1 MSVWQRTVEER
12 MQQEAASLFMVK
24 EFTDVAFK
32 NVRFFMGFHPI
43 CHVIK
48 HHPAGM
54 LLRI

>member
-32 NVRFFMGFHPI
+32 NVRFFTQYHTI
-43 CHVIK
+43 RHV
-48 HHPAGM
+48 
-54 LLRI
+54 